1 MVFLY
6 TCNEQ
11 SKNEIKKTIAFI
23 IAAKRIKYLRI
34 TNKRIFK
41 SLPTKFCNFQS
52 MYKVYTPSVQAPL
65 VMVFL
70 TDWNLG
76 TGVDKKKVKK
86 RRTCGTQVS
95 NGTRVL

>member
-23 IAAKRIKYLRI
+23 KAAKRIIYLRI

-76 TGVDKKKVKK
+76 TGVDQKKAKK
-86 RRTCGTQVS
+86 RRTRGTQVS
-95 NGTRVL
+95 SGTRVL